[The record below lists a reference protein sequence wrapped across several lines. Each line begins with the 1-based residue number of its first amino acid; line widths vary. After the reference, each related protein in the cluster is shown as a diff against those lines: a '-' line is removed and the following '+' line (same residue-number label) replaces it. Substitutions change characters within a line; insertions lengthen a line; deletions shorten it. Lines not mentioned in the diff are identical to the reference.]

1 MKRLLYWVFPA
12 VILVFCTLGAT
23 HTGPINVWIGVA
35 AGVLGVWVY
44 LVAAGRLSA
53 AGRR

>member
-12 VILVFCTLGAT
+12 VILVFGILGAT
-23 HTGPINVWIGVA
+23 HTGPINLWIGVST
-35 AGVLGVWVY
+35 GVLVVWVY

>member
-1 MKRLLYWVFPA
+1 MKGLLYWVFPA
-12 VILVFCTLGAT
+12 VILVFCILGAT
-23 HTGPINVWIGVA
+23 RTGPINLWIGVSV
-35 AGVLGVWVY
+35 GVLVVWVY